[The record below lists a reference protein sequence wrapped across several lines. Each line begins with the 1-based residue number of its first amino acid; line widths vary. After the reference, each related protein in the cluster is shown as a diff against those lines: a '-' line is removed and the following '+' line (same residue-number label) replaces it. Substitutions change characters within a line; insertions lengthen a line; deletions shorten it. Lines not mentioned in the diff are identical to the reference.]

1 MGLFNF
7 GKKNN
12 TQENSQPRN
21 PSTMIF
27 FRVLAVGYVL
37 WILKDLIKAYIE
49 GGPDAPSLILIII
62 TSVVFVG
69 AGAWILI
76 ASFRDY
82 KRMKAEFDAYNE
94 QVAEQYRLEEE
105 AKARAQEDYE
115 EATEDYEEVIEE
127 EPEETE
133 E

>member
-7 GKKNN
+7 GKKID

-27 FRVLAVGYVL
+27 FRLLAVGYVL
-37 WILKDLIKAYIE
+37 WIVKDLIKAYIE
-49 GGPDAPSLILIII
+49 GGPDAPSLVVIIVSTI
-62 TSVVFVG
+62 VFVAASVWIVVFS
-69 AGAWILI
+69 I
-76 ASFRDY
+76 RQY
-82 KRMKAEFDAYNE
+82 KGMKAEFDAYNE

-127 EPEETE
+127 ELEETE